1 MIAFNY
7 EKDFIN
13 RKERNSDNTIE
24 KHKAY
29 LVKFQTEQ

>member
-13 RKERNSDNTIE
+13 NSDNTIE

-29 LVKFQTEQ
+29 LVKFQAEQ

>member
-24 KHKAY
+24 KHEAY
-29 LVKFQTEQ
+29 LVKF

>member
-29 LVKFQTEQ
+29 LQNSKN